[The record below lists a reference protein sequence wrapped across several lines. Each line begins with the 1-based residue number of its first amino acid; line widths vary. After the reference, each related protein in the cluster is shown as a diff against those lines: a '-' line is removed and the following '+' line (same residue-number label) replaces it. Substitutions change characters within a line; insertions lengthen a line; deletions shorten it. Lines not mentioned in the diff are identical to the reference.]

1 MNSITFD
8 PSTGRHSFTGPNGK
22 PYSSINKSHIESTF
36 ARFYGQDAEKK
47 DYVEA
52 ANNEVVEDVISDEEI
67 GENIKTKFA
76 VLDLMTQAAIDGN
89 NRSMIVSGN
98 AGLGKSYSIVQ
109 AFKKSDSRHKI
120 IKGFITPRQLFET
133 LWNYKKEGDVLIF
146 DDCDSIFENETSLNL
161 LKAAT
166 DTSEE
171 RTIDWMTSKDA
182 FSADGSEIP
191 SGFVFEGAII
201 FITNKDFNKEIE
213 KGTKLSVH
221 FEALRSRSHY
231 LGLGMYTNREKIVR
245 IKQIVQ
251 ASDEDELVKEEIIN
265 FIVDNQNKMTELS
278 LRVVNKI
285 TDLIT
290 INPFGWK
297 NLAKV
302 TLMK

>member
-1 MNSITFD
+1 MNTITFD
-8 PSTGRHSFTGPNGK
+8 PVTGRHSFTGPNGK

-36 ARFYGQDAEKK
+36 ARFYGDNTPKEEQSFEAEEPTFTDA
-47 DYVEA
+47 
-52 ANNEVVEDVISDEEI
+52 EI
-67 GENIKTKFA
+67 GEQITTKFA
-76 VLDLMTQAAIDGN
+76 VLDMMTQAAIDGN
-89 NRSMIVSGN
+89 NRSMVVSGN
-98 AGLGKSYSIVQ
+98 AGLGKSYTVVQ
-109 AFKKSDSRHKI
+109 AFKRSDTRHKI
-120 IKGFITPRQLFET
+120 VKGFITPRQLFET

-182 FSADGSEIP
+182 FGADGSEIP
-191 SGFVFEGAII
+191 SGFVFQGAII
-201 FITNKDFNKEIE
+201 FITNKDFNKEID

-231 LGLGMYTNREKIVR
+231 LSLGMYTNQEKIVR
-245 IKQIVQ
+245 IKQIVE
-251 ASDEDELVKEEIIN
+251 ASDEDELVKEEIIS
-265 FIVDNQNKMTELS
+265 FIVENQNKMTELS

-290 INPFGWK
+290 INPIGWK
-297 NLAKV
+297 ALAKV